1 MKVCL
6 CCLLFKIQ
14 EGVPCKKTVSRNARI
29 QLYPLSTPLST
40 PFIFM
45 EPRAPKTVGRGGGN
59 LGIGLSP
66 WKGIDVFK
74 WYNNFFNP
82 LEISMAKWDV
92 NMTGDWKL
100 QNPLMWTVTIKVQC
114 FPSICSKDGEHGGW
128 RSLFTQLVWKG
139 SLEKK
144 KGFCAAQRQK
154 HMCWLYGIYLWAGVH
169 QELGISPT
177 EKLEGTL

>member
-82 LEISMAKWDV
+82 LEISVAKCDV

-100 QNPLMWTVTIKVQC
+100 QNAILWTDTIKVQC
-114 FPSICSKDGEHGGW
+114 FPSVCSKARYGGGRGSWWW
-128 RSLFTQLVWKG
+128 RSLFAQLVWRG
-139 SLEKK
+139 SLETKRILCSAEAK
-144 KGFCAAQRQK
+144 A
-154 HMCWLYGIYLWAGVH
+154 HVLVIWIHLWAGVR
-169 QELGISPT
+169 
-177 EKLEGTL
+177 